1 MTSVRT
7 TGALVVL
14 IAAHNE
20 EASIV
25 HTLQSVVAQQRK
37 ANRIVVA
44 ADNCTDNTVALAKSV
59 KGVTVFETKNNTDR
73 KPGALNQAW
82 RRYCKKAELVVCI
95 DADTILEPNA
105 LADWEAEFHA
115 NPILGG
121 CSGKFTML
129 VGEGMTQREKL
140 LVRLQRAEFSK
151 WTDLALRRARRT
163 SVLAGTA
170 CCLNNDALRE
180 VMERRPVGSGPRRV
194 EDGPWVTTSMVE
206 DFELTYRMRE
216 LGWETKVSATV
227 RAYTDAMTNVRSLW
241 AQRMK
246 WQTGTVEDLLAFGF
260 NRRTRQDWG
269 QQAQG
274 ILAVFIRLLWL
285 TLLVAAIATGRF
297 HLHLWWLLPTV
308 LFLANDF
315 KQSLRIPNR
324 DNADVLVAA
333 AIIPQELFAYMRSGW
348 FLASWVKV
356 LARKLFGVT
365 YKDGW
370 AQQEQAEAGRRTRVS
385 GQPAM
390 KVASDTAVAKA
401 A

>member
-1 MTSVRT
+1 M
-7 TGALVVL
+7 LVVL
-14 IAAHNE
+14 VAAHNE
-20 EASIV
+20 EQSIV
-25 HTLQSVVAQQRK
+25 RTLESLVAQQRK

-44 ADNCTDNTVALAKSV
+44 ADNCTDDTVALAKSV

-105 LADWEAEFHA
+105 LGDWEAEFHA

-129 VGEGMTQREKL
+129 VDEGMTQSEKL

-151 WTDLALRRARRT
+151 WTDVALRRARRT

-180 VMERRPVGSGPRRV
+180 VMERRPVRSDPRLV

-216 LGWETKVSATV
+216 LGWETKVSGTV
-227 RAYTDAMTNVRSLW
+227 RAYTDAMTDVRSLW

-246 WQTGTVEDLLAFGF
+246 WQTGTVEDLLEFGF
-260 NRRTRQDWG
+260 NRRTRQDWW

-274 ILAVFIRLLWL
+274 LLAVTVRSIWLL
-285 TLLVAAIATGRF
+285 LLVAALVTDRF
-297 HLHLWWLLPTV
+297 HVQLWWAVPTV
-308 LFLANDF
+308 LFLANDV
-315 KQSLRIPNR
+315 KQSLRIPHR
-324 DNADVLVAA
+324 KRADVVVAA
-333 AIIPQELFAYMRSGW
+333 LMIPQEFFAYMRSGW
-348 FLASWVKV
+348 FLASWTKV
-356 LARKLFGVT
+356 LARKILGIS

-370 AQQEQAEAGRRTRVS
+370 GNQERAEAGRRRRRS

-390 KVASDTAVAKA
+390 NVGSDKALAKA